1 MTNKCSIGERGHLFK
16 QTHRTRAIAT
26 QRIYRGTHIRL
37 LYTERK
43 FNHTFTCKQH
53 THDTRMHA
61 KKSSLIVSGGEIS
74 QCVSLGGCLCW
85 CVYVWLMVVHV

>member
-1 MTNKCSIGERGHLFK
+1 MTNECSIGERGHLFK
-16 QTHRTRAIAT
+16 HTHRTRAIAT

-37 LYTERK
+37 LYTERR

-61 KKSSLIVSGGEIS
+61 KIPLSSFRVVKL
-74 QCVSLGGCLCW
+74 LN
-85 CVYVWLMVVHV
+85 VYH